1 MLLRR
6 WGMLGLLLVAGLA
19 LWLLLAGPGRLF
31 GIDTGNAGM
40 VLLIGTA
47 WVSLYAIQQVPR
59 GELDNAASPAE
70 WRAWIGFGFTAIAV
84 VYFLAK
90 AHVFKDAGPLHN
102 PDANAVGRNLVMLL
116 IAWAVLSS
124 VLASRW
130 KGRVQEDERDREI
143 SAKACGWGRGALTF
157 CIIGIAVML
166 AFSPAGRLLWA
177 THFMIANLL
186 IFSLMW
192 GYLVEYAATAI
203 LYWYDRR

>member
-19 LWLLLAGPGRLF
+19 LWLLLAGPGRLL

-40 VLLIGTA
+40 VLLVGTA
-47 WVSLYAIQQVPR
+47 WVSLYAIRQMPR
-59 GELDNAASPAE
+59 GDLDKAASPAE

-90 AHVFKDAGPLHN
+90 AHVFKDAGLLHN

-124 VLASRW
+124 VLASHW
-130 KGRVQEDERDREI
+130 KGQVQEDERDREI
-143 SAKACGWGRGALTF
+143 ATRAGGWGRGALTA

-166 AFSPAGRLLWA
+166 SFSPGDRLQWA

-186 IFSLMW
+186 VFSLMW
-192 GYLVEYAATAI
+192 GFLVEYAATAI
-203 LYWYDRR
+203 LYWRDRR